1 MTTLIATSPEIEKRV
16 KFTGKQLVL
25 LDKKANSRSIAA
37 STKNASLKLASFSDY
52 KSNVGEYR
60 KAFNEGDGIVF
71 DQFGIAVINENREDQ
86 ISVLTSSRSRSTFL
100 YSEPERYV
108 YAIGNNEINPERR
121 MTTPGKKS
129 VKQKKGALHPIAFT
143 DTKKMT
149 WGLQAINVHKSEYT
163 GKGVKLAIL
172 DTGFNLAHPDFEDRI
187 IVSKSFVTGQEEDD
201 RNGHGSHCAGI
212 AVGGANHKTGKR
224 YGVASE
230 ASLYVGKVLS
240 NAGVGSDSS
249 ILAGME
255 WAIVSNCKIISMS
268 LGSAV
273 EVGESYSRIYNNL
286 AAKALKRGTIII
298 AAAGNE
304 SERGAGIITP
314 VGHPANCPSIMSVAA
329 VDRYLD
335 VADFSC
341 GSNGKTGGQVDI
353 AAPGVDIYSAW
364 KQPRNYKLMDGT
376 SMATPYVA
384 GIAALLWEA
393 DPDASA
399 SEIWMRLTQLA
410 TRLKLKASDIGVGLA
425 QVL

>member
-1 MTTLIATSPEIEKRV
+1 MTTLTATAPETEKRV
-16 KFTGKQLVL
+16 KFTGKQIVL
-25 LDKKANSRSIAA
+25 LDKKANARSIAA
-37 STKNASLKLASFSDY
+37 NSKNASLKLASFSDY
-52 KSNVGEYR
+52 KSDIGKYR

-71 DQFGIAVINENREDQ
+71 EEFGVAVINENHEDQ
-86 ISVLTSSRSRSTFL
+86 VSVLTSSRSGSTFL

-108 YAIGNNEINPERR
+108 YAIGSGEADPGRR
-121 MTTPGKKS
+121 ISTPGKKS
-129 VKQKKGALHPIAFT
+129 TKQKKAALESPVFT

-149 WGLQAINVHKSEYT
+149 WGLQAINLDKSDYT
-163 GKGVKLAIL
+163 GKNVKLAIL
-172 DTGFNLAHPDFEDRI
+172 DTGFNLSHPDFKGRT
-187 IVSKSFVTGQEEDD
+187 IVSKSFVSGQEEED

-212 AVGGANHKTGKR
+212 AAGGMNYKTGKR
-224 YGVASE
+224 YGVAPG

-240 NAGVGSDSS
+240 NSGVGSDSS

-255 WAIVSNCKIISMS
+255 WAIISNCKIISMS

-273 EVGESYSRIYNNL
+273 EQGESYSRIYNNL

-329 VDRYLD
+329 VDRHLNL
-335 VADFSC
+335 ADFSC
-341 GSNGKTGGQVDI
+341 GSNGKEGGQIDL
-353 AAPGVDIYSAW
+353 AAPGVEIYSSW

-376 SMATPYVA
+376 SMATPFVA
-384 GIAALLWEA
+384 GVAALLWEA

-399 SEIWMRLTQLA
+399 SEIWMRLTQQS
-410 TRLKLKASDIGVGLA
+410 TRLNLKASDVGSGLV